1 MPRLP
6 QPGSD
11 SGVWGEILN
20 NFLSES
26 LAPDGTLKD
35 GIVSQSTLTPGL
47 QSTLA
52 SKVSSSSLASVAT
65 TGAYADLSGA
75 PALASVAT
83 SASYN
88 DLVDTPSIPKITASS
103 TPPNSPAIGD
113 MWVDLSS

>member
-1 MPRLP
+1 MARLP

-11 SGVWGEILN
+11 NGVWGGILN
-20 NFLSES
+20 DFLSES
-26 LAPDGTLKD
+26 LAADGTLKD

-52 SKVSSSSLASVAT
+52 SKVSGSSLATVAV
-65 TGAYADLSGA
+65 TGAYTDLSGV
-75 PALASVAT
+75 PSLANVAT

-88 DLVDTPSIPKITASS
+88 DLIDTPSIPKITASS
-103 TPPNSPAIGD
+103 TPPSSPAIGD

>member
-1 MPRLP
+1 MARLP
-6 QPGSD
+6 QPGLD
-11 SGVWGEILN
+11 SGVWGDILN
-20 NFLSES
+20 DFLSES
-26 LAPDGTLKD
+26 LAADGTLKD
-35 GIVSQSTLTPGL
+35 GAVSQSTLTPGL

-52 SKVSSSSLASVAT
+52 NKVNSSSLASVAT

-75 PALASVAT
+75 PVLANVAT

-88 DLVDTPSIPKITASS
+88 DLVDTPAIPKITASS